1 MSAARP
7 RVCVVGAGAVGAL
20 FVQALSKAGWK
31 VSALARGQTLVTIRE
46 SGLRINDERI
56 DVVATDNPATLGAQD
71 YVILALKAP
80 AMPQAAP
87 QLKPMVGP
95 DTAIVSTMNGIPW
108 WFFHGF
114 GGGLAGTQ
122 LEAVDPDGSTASAM
136 PAEQAIGCVVHLSSI
151 NAGPAKVERG
161 KGNRLIVGNPS
172 GFLDQRAKTLIAAL
186 SDGGFEVE
194 ATIAIQKEIWS
205 KLWGNMNMNPIS
217 ALTGS
222 TGDKILNDPLTNQ
235 LVRRMMIEHVWIGQK
250 IGIDLGMTVDE
261 RFAIT
266 RKLGAFKTSM
276 LQDLESR
283 RPLEID
289 ALLASVIEIGVLV
302 GVPTPYCDTV
312 LGLIRQ
318 RAANLGLYRLHAP
331 KPALSTV

>member
-1 MSAARP
+1 MIKRTEKKHA
-7 RVCVVGAGAVGAL
+7 CVVGAGAVGAL
-20 FVQALSKAGWK
+20 FVQALAKSGWEMTT
-31 VSALARGQTLVTIRE
+31 LARNETLASIRAQ
-46 SGLRINDERI
+46 GLRIDNERI
-56 DVVATDNPATLGAQD
+56 DVIATDDPRQIGPQD

-87 QLKPMVGP
+87 KLKPLIGP
-95 DTAIVSTMNGIPW
+95 DTVIVSTMNGVPW

-114 GGGLAGTQ
+114 GDGLAGTR
-122 LEAVDPDGSTASAM
+122 LESVDPSGAIAAAM
-136 PAEQAIGCVVHLSSI
+136 PASQALGCVVHLSSV
-151 NAGPAKVERG
+151 NAGPGVIQRG

-172 GFLDQRAKTLIAAL
+172 GPLDDKATTLVDAL
-186 SDGGFEVE
+186 KEGGFEVE
-194 ATIAIQKEIWS
+194 TTAAIQQEIWA

-222 TGDKILNDPLTNQ
+222 TGDRILKDPLTNQ
-235 LVRRMMIEHVWIGQK
+235 LVRRMMVEHLWIGQK
-250 IGIDLGMTVDE
+250 IGIDLGMTIDE
-261 RFAIT
+261 RFAVT

-276 LQDLESR
+276 LQDLENK

-289 ALLASVIEIGVLV
+289 ALLASVIEIGALV

-318 RAANLGLYRLHAP
+318 KAANLGLYRYGVA
-331 KPALSTV
+331 KK

>member
-1 MSAARP
+1 M
-7 RVCVVGAGAVGAL
+7 GH
-20 FVQALSKAGWK
+20 
-31 VSALARGQTLVTIRE
+31 
-46 SGLRINDERI
+46 
-56 DVVATDNPATLGAQD
+56 QD
-71 YVILALKAP
+71 YLILALKAP
-80 AMPQAAP
+80 ALPQAAL
-87 QLKPMVGP
+87 QLKPMIGP
-95 DTAIVSTMNGIPW
+95 DTAIVSTMNGVPW

-114 GGGLAGTQ
+114 GGELAGKR
-122 LEAVDPDGSTASAM
+122 LESVDPTGSTAESM
-136 PAEQAIGCVVHLSSI
+136 PAPQAIGCVVHLSSV
-151 NAGPAKVERG
+151 NAGPAVVQRG
-161 KGNRLIVGNPS
+161 NGNRLIVGNPS
-172 GFLDQRAKTLIAAL
+172 GLLDQRAKDLIAAL
-186 SDGGFEVE
+186 SSGGFEVE
-194 ATIAIQKEIWS
+194 ATSSIQREIWS

-250 IGIDLGMTVDE
+250 IGIDMGMTVDV

-276 LQDLESR
+276 LQDLDSR

-289 ALLASVIEIGVLV
+289 ALLASVIEIGALV

-318 RAANLGLYRLHAP
+318 RAANLGLYRLPAAKNAHA
-331 KPALSTV
+331 

>member
-1 MSAARP
+1 MTRNGPTA
-7 RVCVVGAGAVGAL
+7 CVVGAGAVGAL
-20 FVQALSKAGWK
+20 FVQALAKAGWN
-31 VSALARGQTLVTIRE
+31 VSALARGQTLANIRE
-46 SGLRINDERI
+46 SGLRIDNESI
-56 DVVATDNPATLGAQD
+56 DVIATDDPSTLGPQD

-87 QLKPMVGP
+87 QLRPMIGP
-95 DTAIVSTMNGIPW
+95 DTAIVSTMNGVPW

-114 GGGLAGTQ
+114 GAELEGTR
-122 LEAVDPDGSTASAM
+122 LESVDPGGSTASAM
-136 PAEQAIGCVVHLSSI
+136 PAAQAIGCVVHLSSV
-151 NAGPAKVERG
+151 NAGPAIVERG

-172 GFLDQRAKTLIAAL
+172 GMLDQRAKTLIAAL

-194 ATIAIQKEIWS
+194 ATTSIQKEIWS

-222 TGDKILNDPLTNQ
+222 TGDKILNDPMTNQ

-250 IGIDLGMTVDE
+250 IGIEMGMTVDE
-261 RFAIT
+261 RFAVT

-276 LQDLESR
+276 LQDIESR

-289 ALLASVIEIGVLV
+289 ALLASVIEIGALV

-318 RAANLGLYRLHAP
+318 RAMNLGLYRMPAAKAP
-331 KPALSTV
+331 HG

>member
-1 MSAARP
+1 MSSAKASA
-7 RVCVVGAGAVGAL
+7 CVVGAGAVGAL
-20 FVQALSKAGWK
+20 FIQALSKAGWN
-31 VSALARGQTLVTIRE
+31 VSALARGQTLNSIRDN
-46 SGLRINDERI
+46 GLQIDGERL
-56 DVVATDNPATLGAQD
+56 DVVATDNPSSLGHQD
-71 YVILALKAP
+71 YLILALKAP
-80 AMPQAAP
+80 AMPLAAP
-87 QLKPMVGP
+87 QLQPMIGP

-108 WFFHGF
+108 WFFHEF
-114 GGGLAGTQ
+114 GGELAGTR
-122 LEAVDPDGSTASAM
+122 LESVDPGGVTATSM
-136 PAEQAIGCVVHLSSI
+136 PSSQAIGCVVHLSSI
-151 NAGPAKVERG
+151 NAGPAVVERG

-172 GFLDQRAKTLIAAL
+172 GVPDARAQTLIDAL
-186 SDGGFEVE
+186 SAGGFEVE
-194 ATIAIQKEIWS
+194 GTTQIQREIWS

-250 IGIDLGMTVDE
+250 IGIEMGMTVDE
-261 RFAIT
+261 RFAVT

-276 LQDLESR
+276 LQDIESR

-289 ALLASVIEIGVLV
+289 ALLASVIEIGALV

-318 RAANLGLYRLHAP
+318 RAMNLGLYRTPAVKAP
-331 KPALSTV
+331 HG

>member
-1 MSAARP
+1 MTKTFIMP
-7 RVCVVGAGAVGAL
+7 RACVVGAGAVGGL
-20 FVQALSKAGWK
+20 FVQALIKAEWD
-31 VSALARGQTLVTIRE
+31 VTVLARGETLAAIR
-46 SGLRINDERI
+46 SKGLSIDNERVDVKATNDPRK
-56 DVVATDNPATLGAQD
+56 AGPQD
-71 YVILALKAP
+71 FVILAVKAP

-87 QLKPMVGP
+87 QFKPLVGP
-95 DTAIVSTMNGIPW
+95 HTAIVSTMNGVPW

-114 GGGLAGTQ
+114 GKDLAGTR
-122 LEAVDPDGSTASAM
+122 LESVDPGGVVAAALPAAQAM
-136 PAEQAIGCVVHLSSI
+136 GCVVHLSSV
-151 NAGPAKVERG
+151 NAGPATIRRG
-161 KGNRLIVGNPS
+161 KGNRLIIGNPA
-172 GFLDQRAKTLIAAL
+172 GPLDDKAWAL
-186 SDGGFEVE
+186 VNALQVGGFEVE
-194 ATIAIQKEIWS
+194 ASTAIQREIWS

-222 TGDKILNDPLTNQ
+222 TGDQILKDPLTNQ

-250 IGIDLGMTVDE
+250 IGIELGMTIDE

-276 LQDLESR
+276 LQDLESG

-289 ALLASVIEIGVLV
+289 ALLASVIEVGTLV

-318 RAANLGLYRLHAP
+318 RAANLGQYRSAP
-331 KPALSTV
+331 RR